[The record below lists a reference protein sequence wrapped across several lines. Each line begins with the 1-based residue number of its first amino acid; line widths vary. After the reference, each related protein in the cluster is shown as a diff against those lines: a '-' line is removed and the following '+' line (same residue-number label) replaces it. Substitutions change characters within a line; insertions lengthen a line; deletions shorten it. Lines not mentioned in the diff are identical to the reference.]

1 MGGADGRSVG
11 CALRAARSA
20 RCPAEGA
27 RTAGRVIPT
36 AHEPVG
42 ELRLRGASLSRGVG
56 GHQGL
61 AAWV

>member
-1 MGGADGRSVG
+1 MRRRGVALGAPGR
-11 CALRAARSA
+11 AWA
-20 RCPAEGA
+20 
-27 RTAGRVIPT
+27 AGRVIPT

-42 ELRLRGASLSRGVG
+42 ELRLRRAALDRGEG